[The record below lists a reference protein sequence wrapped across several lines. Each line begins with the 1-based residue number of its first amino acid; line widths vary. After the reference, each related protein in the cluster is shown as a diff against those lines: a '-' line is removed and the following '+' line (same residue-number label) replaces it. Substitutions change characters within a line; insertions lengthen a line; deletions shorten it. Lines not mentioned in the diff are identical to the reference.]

1 MKGKRGG
8 GRIREGGGEAT
19 LRKRKSRES
28 VKGIRKTDVLGAQ
41 EESEGE
47 RERAYQRC

>member
-1 MKGKRGG
+1 MRGEDKRQWGKGT
-8 GRIREGGGEAT
+8 AT
-19 LRKRKSRES
+19 LRKRKARES

-47 RERAYQRC
+47 